1 MTLGNA
7 LSVLLAFGTLGAL
20 FAAPPADPQLITQ
33 AYVNGAL
40 NVGIWWYEG
49 KYPDYT
55 GPLKSAGL
63 SYDVQ
68 MKGPGETEWSD
79 VSGGWDT
86 FDKNNDVFR
95 CWYCRTNFVGSA
107 MLRVRARNA
116 AGETSGW
123 VETDPLTATVNVK
136 GTAIYGASCNG
147 NAFDGRIGTWIDGT
161 GDLDGRGPH
170 VRPRRPSRHGRLV
183 PWRRQQPRPVP
194 GVPLR
199 RQGDARRHG
208 AAVPL
213 GI

>member
-95 CWYCRTNFVGSA
+95 CWYCRTNFVGRA
-107 MLRVRARNA
+107 TLRVRARNA

-147 NAFDGRIGTWIDGT
+147 NAFDGRIGLPPGGVWSK
-161 GDLDGRGPH
+161 DLPI
-170 VRPRRPSRHGRLV
+170 RRPPNPRGRYDATATLTRPDGPPLV
-183 PWRRQQPRPVP
+183 VHQPLVM
-194 GVPLR
+194 
-199 RQGDARRHG
+199 
-208 AAVPL
+208 
-213 GI
+213 